1 MDVNDSSS
9 GKYSANKN
17 IRFKTSML
25 TSDLCGFRD
34 DFTVVKG
41 QITIEEDNNGKTRN
55 EKLLFKSNAPLWS
68 WILKISNTFI
78 DNPED
83 CEIVIP
89 TYNLLEYSENCSVI
103 ITEMQ

>member
-1 MDVNDSSS
+1 MDVNDSSN

-25 TSDLCGFRD
+25 TSDLCGFCD
-34 DFTVVKG
+34 DFTVVKKK
-41 QITIEEDNNGKTRN
+41 ITIEEDNNGKTRN
-55 EKLLFKSNAPLWS
+55 EKPIFKSNATLWS
-68 WILKISNTFI
+68 WIFKISDTFI

-83 CEIVIP
+83 CDIVIP
-89 TYNLLEYSENCSVI
+89 IYNLLEYSENCSII